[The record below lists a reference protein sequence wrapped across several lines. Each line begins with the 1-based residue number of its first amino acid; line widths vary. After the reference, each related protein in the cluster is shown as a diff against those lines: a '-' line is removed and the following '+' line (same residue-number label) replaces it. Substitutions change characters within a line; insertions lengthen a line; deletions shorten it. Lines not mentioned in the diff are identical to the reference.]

1 VPAIDDQG
9 GRSWAEVVN
18 VPMKQI
24 ELVDKRVPRKL
35 QEPFAEPV
43 FGTV

>member
-1 VPAIDDQG
+1 
-9 GRSWAEVVN
+9 
-18 VPMKQI
+18 MKQV

-43 FGTV
+43 FGTVQPISFTRFSINPAVWQLV